1 MFGPTKKCN
10 IQSGSPE
17 GTTQFQDMLVEKKI
31 SHTVCD
37 LTGLATESELLSKFI
52 IQLTH
57 IFVKCPNSVY

>member
-1 MFGPTKKCN
+1 MC
-10 IQSGSPE
+10 
-17 GTTQFQDMLVEKKI
+17 LVPQKNVTFSLDPRGYNTVSRYACRKKI